1 MLLSRCSPQPDSQR
15 EETSVVAMGE
25 AVLVSNGCGG
35 GRVGGAGGRGGPDEG
50 KAEGQQGQVLALL
63 LAALR
68 RSVVLPCQMAD
79 ADDPAAASAWGM
91 EIGWPTDVRHIAH
104 VTFDRLN
111 GFLGLP
117 VEFELEIPGHVPS
130 ASASVFGVSPES
142 MQCGYDDRGNS
153 VPKILLLMQERLYA
167 QDGLKAEGIFRITPE
182 NSQEEN
188 VREQLNRGLV
198 PDDIDVH
205 CLASLIK
212 AWFREL
218 PEGVLDSLS
227 PEQVIHCNTEE
238 ECVELVRLLPPTQAA
253 LLNWVVEFMSDVVE
267 EEESNKMNARNV
279 AMVFAPN
286 MTQMSDPLTALM
298 HAVQVMNLLKTLIL
312 KTLRE
317 REHDDESEYSVIS
330 SQSSSSDELDEMYHH
345 VEQGGDNDSD
355 TDNYGDDGCKIQKDV
370 AKVLKQNLVNEQSIG
385 ASRRHTSIDFR
396 LPYVSYSSYDDVSPN
411 DIEECF
417 LRRLEWNAV
426 SKDASEIGS
435 ITVRSN
441 QQAGQLSF
449 SEENDGYYSTNDQ
462 SRYIKDSDCIKSTIL
477 RETENRVE
485 ITNDE
490 VQDGGEGWRS
500 SKDNQTFKGWRSYVP
515 L

>member
-1 MLLSRCSPQPDSQR
+1 
-15 EETSVVAMGE
+15 MGE
-25 AVLVSNGCGG
+25 AVLVSKSNNHGCRGG
-35 GRVGGAGGRGGPDEG
+35 GGGEEKG
-50 KAEGQQGQVLALL
+50 AEGQQGQVLALL

-68 RSVVLPCQMAD
+68 RSVVLPCQMTD
-79 ADDPAAASAWGM
+79 ADDPAAAAAWGM
-91 EIGWPTDVRHIAH
+91 EIGWPTDVRHVAH

-142 MQCGYDDRGNS
+142 MQCGYDPKGNS
-153 VPKILLLMQERLYA
+153 VPKILLLMQDRLYA

-188 VREQLNRGLV
+188 VREQLNRGVV
-198 PDDIDVH
+198 PDGIDVH

-227 PEQVIHCNTEE
+227 PEQVLHCNTEE
-238 ECVELVRLLPPTQAA
+238 ECFELVRLLPPTQAA
-253 LLNWVVEFMSDVVE
+253 LLNWVVEFMADVVE

-286 MTQMSDPLTALM
+286 MTKMSDPLTALM
-298 HAVQVMNLLKTLIL
+298 HAVHVMNLLKTLIL

-317 REHDDESEYSVIS
+317 REQDDDSEYSTIS
-330 SQSSSSDELDEMYHH
+330 SQSSLSDELDEEHH
-345 VEQGGDNDSD
+345 DVDRVGDNESD
-355 TDNYGDDGCKIQKDV
+355 NDNCGDDGCQNPKDV
-370 AKVLKQNLVNEQSIG
+370 AKVLKQNVDNEQLIG
-385 ASRRHTSIDFR
+385 ISRRHTSTDFC
-396 LPYVSYSSYDDVSPN
+396 LPHFSYSSDDDVSPN

-417 LRRLEWNAV
+417 LRRLEWSTVN
-426 SKDASEIGS
+426 KETSEIRS

-441 QQAGQLSF
+441 QEALQLSF
-449 SEENDGYYSTNDQ
+449 CGENNGYCSTNDDQ
-462 SRYIKDSDCIKSTIL
+462 TRSTKDSVCMKSTIP
-477 RETENRVE
+477 RETKRRTE

-490 VQDGGEGWRS
+490 VQDSAGGDLTLWH
-500 SKDNQTFKGWRSYVP
+500 
-515 L
+515 

>member
-1 MLLSRCSPQPDSQR
+1 
-15 EETSVVAMGE
+15 MGE
-25 AVLVSNGCGG
+25 AVLVSNHGCSGGG
-35 GRVGGAGGRGGPDEG
+35 GRVGVGVSGAGGGGPGEG

-79 ADDPAAASAWGM
+79 ADDPAAVAWGM
-91 EIGWPTDVRHIAH
+91 EIGWPTDVRHVAH

-142 MQCGYDDRGNS
+142 MQCCFDDNGNS

-167 QDGLKAEGIFRITPE
+167 QDGLKVAEGIFRITPE

-227 PEQVIHCNTEE
+227 PEQVLHCNTEE

-253 LLNWVVEFMSDVVE
+253 LLNWVVEFMADVVE

-317 REHDDESEYSVIS
+317 REHDESEYSAIS
-330 SQSSSSDELDEMYHH
+330 SQSSSSDELDEMHHH
-345 VEQGGDNDSD
+345 VEQGGDSGSD
-355 TDNYGDDGCKIQKDV
+355 TDNFGDDGSQSQKDV
-370 AKVLKQNLVNEQSIG
+370 AKVLQQNVVNEQPIG

-396 LPYVSYSSYDDVSPN
+396 LPYISYGSDDDVSPN

-441 QQAGQLSF
+441 QEAGQLSF
-449 SEENDGYYSTNDQ
+449 SEENDGYYSTDYQ
-462 SRYIKDSDCIKSTIL
+462 SRNILLKDSVGIQSTL
-477 RETENRVE
+477 PRETESRAE

-490 VQDGGEGWRS
+490 VQDGAEVEVTLE
-500 SKDNQTFKGWRSYVP
+500 Q
-515 L
+515 